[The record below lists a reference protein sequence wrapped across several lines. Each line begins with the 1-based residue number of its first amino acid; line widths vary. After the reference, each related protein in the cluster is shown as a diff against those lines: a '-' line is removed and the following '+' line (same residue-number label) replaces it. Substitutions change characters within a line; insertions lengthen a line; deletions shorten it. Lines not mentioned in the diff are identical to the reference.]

1 MSLLRKFKNLNNF
14 TYNENYYRLICG
26 KSSIG
31 YVHKE
36 IAKYLIVN
44 VDGIFL
50 LENNIIFEH
59 TSKYELKKIIL
70 RITKILSE
78 KQNLF
83 IPANEL
89 FSCRQTIDSKEL
101 FKLDRKL
108 VEFLGIRGYG
118 VHLIA
123 YLKQNN
129 SYKLWVPKRNKKKLA
144 SPSKFDNS
152 VAGGIKA
159 GENIFSALEREAYE
173 EAGLKK
179 KNLKDIKL
187 VGTIN
192 YNWKNSP
199 YTLRRDTLFLFDL
212 EVDQTFEPYCLD
224 GEVEKFQLMNW
235 KKILKLMQNTNL
247 IKNNCNLVFFNFMV
261 RHGLITNKQE
271 KNYEKILRLY

>member
-1 MSLLRKFKNLNNF
+1 M
-14 TYNENYYRLICG
+14 CG
-26 KSSIG
+26 KNIIG

-36 IAKYLIVN
+36 IAKYLIVD
-44 VDGIFL
+44 VEGISL
-50 LENNIIFEH
+50 LKKNIFFEH
-59 TSKYELKKIIL
+59 KSKFELKEIIS
-70 RITKILSE
+70 RITKVLSE

-89 FSCRQTIDSKEL
+89 FSCRLTIDSKEL

-123 YLKQNN
+123 YTKQKN
-129 SYKLWVPKRNKKKLA
+129 SYKLWVPKRNKNKLV

-179 KNLKDIKL
+179 KNLKDVKL

-199 YTLRRDTLFLFDL
+199 CTLRRDTLFLFDL
-212 EVDQTFEPYCLD
+212 EVDKTFEPYCLD
-224 GEVEKFQLMNW
+224 GEVEKFQLMDW
-235 KKILKLMQNTNL
+235 KKLLKLMQNTNL

-271 KNYEKILRLY
+271 LNYEKILRLY